1 MTSLDKFLGKTQD
14 LIHKAE
20 EHDIALG
27 MFSCQ
32 NPGCNEISTEAD
44 IDKVKNRLSW
54 VCDNG
59 HKSGVAF

>member
-14 LIHKAE
+14 MIHKAE

-32 NPGCNEISTEAD
+32 NANCDEVSTEAN
-44 IDKVKNRLSW
+44 IDKVRSKLTW

-59 HKSGVAF
+59 HRSGVTF